1 MNYGKMNIIAGFM
14 GLLLA
19 GFGGIALGFTF
30 DQFAVQDGNHV
41 LSIVRFYLREGH
53 SHGMPVSFFN
63 LFIGLLVDR
72 VVLSDRLKKTCS
84 IFAVVAFILPIG
96 LVLKGAAGAPH
107 SFPPIGMIG
116 VLGLLGSVILM
127 LWGAFQIKRS

>member
-19 GFGGIALGFTF
+19 GFGGMALGFTF

-63 LFIGLLVDR
+63 R
-72 VVLSDRLKKTCS
+72 SSDFWWTAWCFRM
-84 IFAVVAFILPIG
+84 G
-96 LVLKGAAGAPH
+96 
-107 SFPPIGMIG
+107 
-116 VLGLLGSVILM
+116 
-127 LWGAFQIKRS
+127 

>member
-19 GFGGIALGFTF
+19 GFGGMALGFTF

-53 SHGMPVSFFN
+53 SHGMPVSFFD

-72 VVLSDRLKKTCS
+72 VVLSNGLKKTCS
-84 IFAVVAFILPIG
+84 VLAVLAFVLPIG
-96 LVLKGAAGAPH
+96 LVLKGAAGAPPAFPH
-107 SFPPIGMIG
+107 QYDRSFGSPG
-116 VLGLLGSVILM
+116 VSNPHAMG
-127 LWGAFQIKRS
+127 